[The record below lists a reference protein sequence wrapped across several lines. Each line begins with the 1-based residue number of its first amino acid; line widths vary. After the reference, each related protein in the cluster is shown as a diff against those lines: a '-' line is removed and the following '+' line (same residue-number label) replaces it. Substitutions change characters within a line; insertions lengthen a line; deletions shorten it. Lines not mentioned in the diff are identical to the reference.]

1 MPRQSAAQTAGW
13 GGKRRGAGR
22 KRTTE
27 EPLQPRELR
36 LTMPQIA
43 FLNRYGRG
51 YLSAGAR
58 RLIDEAI
65 ARQKDATEPS
75 RLEPQTA
82 SQHLASEAVSDHQ

>member
-51 YLSAGAR
+51 NLSAGAR

-65 ARQKDATEPS
+65 ARQKAATEPS
-75 RLEPQTA
+75 GPEPQT
-82 SQHLASEAVSDHQ
+82 SSKQLASEAVSDHQ